1 VFYLIIPLFHINLN
15 FFKKS
20 INKTMNQKI
29 LIDNLL
35 KLFRGE
41 TTTLRLNEIAKGLQI
56 SSDSPDYEILKSILH
71 ELCTQGILSKS
82 SRRRYGLNI
91 TEDVST
97 NEGIIHIKG
106 GQGFVVMNNDSSLK
120 VRIKRR
126 YLNTALDGDTVIIR
140 FLPAKKNRKP
150 RGEVIKI
157 LERNDIEIPGKIE
170 FYDNIHFFIP
180 DDEKYYVDFIINEKK
195 LNGAKDGDKVKI
207 KLLHWDNPMKSP
219 QGEVVKIVSSPTTI
233 GEVAAEFDSI
243 IDEFNL
249 PPEFPDKV
257 LKLAQSIKNPNLKT
271 ILKER
276 LDLRDET
283 IITID
288 PIDAKDF
295 DDALSLKFLDNGN
308 RLLGVHIAD
317 VSYFVTE
324 KTELDME
331 ALKRGNSVYLV
342 DRVIPMLPEELSNDV
357 CSLKP
362 KRIRLTY
369 SVLMEISPN
378 GVVVDYQIAES
389 IIKSSRRFAYEEVQ
403 QIIEAGKG
411 ELEELILPLHQ
422 LSVQLRENRFALGGV
437 DFESI
442 EVKFELDENKN
453 PIKAEPRKSTPA
465 TKLVEEC
472 MLLANKTVA
481 MHVRK
486 ISKKYKLP
494 EVLPFLYRIHDEP
507 NPEKLKENLTFL
519 KSLGIKFNIRNNSSK
534 EINRVV
540 KLFEDKPEKYI
551 VHQILLRSMAKAEY
565 SSKNIGHYGLGFLD
579 YAHFTSPIR
588 RYPDLIVHRL
598 LKEYNKAKP
607 KPNKIDYYN
616 TVLEN
621 IGQHCT
627 DTEREAMEAERA
639 CSRLAQTFMARKFLG
654 KELDGRISGITN
666 FGIFVLMEDF
676 WGEGLIHIRD
686 LRDDYYYFDEQN
698 HRLTGKRNKKSYKLG
713 DKIKVRVIH
722 VNIEARKIEL
732 ELVRNK

>member
-1 VFYLIIPLFHINLN
+1 
-15 FFKKS
+15 
-20 INKTMNQKI
+20 MNQKM

-35 KLFRGE
+35 NLFQGE
-41 TTTLRLNEIAKGLQI
+41 TNTLRLNEIAKGLYI
-56 SSDSPDYEILKSILH
+56 AADSPEYEILKSILA
-71 ELCTQGILSKS
+71 ELCTQGILAKS
-82 SRRRYGLNI
+82 SRRRYSLNFS
-91 TEDVST
+91 ENVST

-106 GQGFVVMNNDSSLK
+106 GQGFVEMNHDTSLK

-140 FLPAKKNRKP
+140 FLHTKKNRKP

-180 DDEKYYVDFIINEKK
+180 EDEKYYVDFIINEKK
-195 LNGAKDGDKVKI
+195 LNGAKDGDKVKV

-219 QGEVVKIVSSPTTI
+219 QGEVVKVVSSPSTV

-243 IDEFNL
+243 VDEFNL
-249 PPEFPDKV
+249 PTEFPEKV
-257 LKLAQSIKNPNLKT
+257 LKQIASITKPDLKS
-271 ILKER
+271 ILKNR
-276 LDLRDET
+276 LDLRNET

-288 PIDAKDF
+288 PVDAKDF
-295 DDALSLKFLDNGN
+295 DDALSLRFLENGN
-308 RLLGVHIAD
+308 RMLGVHIAD
-317 VSYFVTE
+317 VSYYVPE
-324 KTELDME
+324 KTVIDME
-331 ALKRGNSVYLV
+331 ALSRGNSVYLV
-342 DRVIPMLPEELSNDV
+342 DRVIPMLPEELSNEL

-369 SVLMEISPN
+369 SVFMEISPN
-378 GVVVDYQIAES
+378 GVVMDYSISES

-403 QIIEAGKG
+403 KIIEDGKG
-411 ELEELILPLHQ
+411 ELDDLILPLHK
-422 LSVQLRENRFALGGV
+422 LAVQLRENRFALGGV

-453 PIKAEPRKSTPA
+453 PVKAEPRKSTTA
-465 TKLVEEC
+465 TQLVEEC

-481 MHVRK
+481 IHVK
-486 ISKKYKLP
+486 KLSKKYKLLD
-494 EVLPFLYRIHDEP
+494 VLPFLYRIHDEP
-507 NPEKLKENLTFL
+507 NPEKLSENLDFL
-519 KSLGIKFNIRNNSSK
+519 KTLGIKFNLKNKSSK

-540 KLFEDKPEKYI
+540 KLFADKPEKYI

-588 RYPDLIVHRL
+588 RFPDLIVHRL
-598 LKEYNKAKP
+598 LKEYSKQKP
-607 KPNKIDYYN
+607 KSEKIAYYSS
-616 TVLEN
+616 VLEN

-639 CSRLAQTFMARKFLG
+639 CSRLAQTFMARKYLG
-654 KELDGRISGITN
+654 KELLGTISGITN
-666 FGIFVLMEDF
+666 FGLFVLMEDF

-686 LRDDYYYFDEQN
+686 LRDDYYYYDEQN
-698 HRLTGKRNKKSYKLG
+698 HKLTGKRNKKTFKLG

-732 ELVRNK
+732 EMVRK

>member
-1 VFYLIIPLFHINLN
+1 
-15 FFKKS
+15 
-20 INKTMNQKI
+20 MNQKM

-35 KLFRGE
+35 KLFQGDN
-41 TTTLRLNEIAKGLQI
+41 TTLRLNEIAKGLHI
-56 SSDSPDYEILKSILH
+56 SSDTPDYEILKSILA
-71 ELCTQGILSKS
+71 ELCTQGILAKS
-82 SRRRYGLNI
+82 SRRKYSLKYS
-91 TEDVST
+91 DSVST
-97 NEGIIHIKG
+97 NEGVIHIKG
-106 GQGFVVMNNDSSLK
+106 GQGFVEMNHDTSLK
-120 VRIKRR
+120 IRIKRR

-140 FLPAKKNRKP
+140 FLPTKKNRKP
-150 RGEVIKI
+150 RGEVIQI
-157 LERNDIEIPGKIE
+157 LERNKAEIQGKIE
-170 FYDNIHFFIP
+170 FYDNVYFFIP
-180 DDEKYYVDFIINEKK
+180 DDEKYYVDFIINENK

-207 KLLHWDNPMKSP
+207 KLLRWDNPMKSP
-219 QGEVVKIVSSPTTI
+219 QGEVVKIISSPSSI
-233 GEVAAEFDSI
+233 GEVASEFDSI
-243 IDEFNL
+243 VEEFNL
-249 PPEFPDKV
+249 PTEFPDKV
-257 LKLAQSIKNPNLKT
+257 QKQANSITKPDIKS
-271 ILKER
+271 ILDNR
-276 LDLRDET
+276 LDLRKET

-295 DDALSLKFLDNGN
+295 DDALSLKYLDNGN

-317 VSYFVTE
+317 VSYFVPE

-342 DRVIPMLPEELSNDV
+342 DRVIPMLPEELSNEL

-369 SVLMEISPN
+369 TVLMEISPN
-378 GVVVDYQIAES
+378 GVVLDYQIAES

-411 ELEELILPLHQ
+411 ELDDLILPLHK
-422 LSVQLRENRFALGGV
+422 LAVQLRENRFALGGV

-453 PIKAEPRKSTPA
+453 PIKAEPRKSTQA
-465 TKLVEEC
+465 TQLVEEC

-507 NPEKLKENLTFL
+507 NPEKLKENLNFL
-519 KSLGIKFNIRNNSSK
+519 KTLGVKFTLKNNTSK

-540 KLFEDKPEKYI
+540 KLFEEKPEKYI

-565 SSKNIGHYGLGFLD
+565 SSKNIGHYGLGFKD

-607 KPNKIDYYN
+607 KPNKITYYN

-627 DTEREAMEAERA
+627 ETERESMEAERA
-639 CSRLAQTFMARKFLG
+639 CSRLAQTFMARKYLG

-713 DKIKVRVIH
+713 DKLKVRVIH

-732 ELVRNK
+732 ELVKK

>member
-1 VFYLIIPLFHINLN
+1 
-15 FFKKS
+15 
-20 INKTMNQKI
+20 MNQKM

-35 KLFRGE
+35 KLFQGD
-41 TTTLRLNEIAKGLQI
+41 TTTLRLNEIAKDLSI
-56 SSDSPDYEILKSILH
+56 SSDSPEYIVLKSILV
-71 ELCTQGILSKS
+71 ELCSQGILSKS
-82 SRRRYGLNI
+82 TRRRFSLNVS
-91 TEDVST
+91 EGVST

-106 GQGFVVMNNDSSLK
+106 GQGFVLMSHDQEEK
-120 VRIKRR
+120 VRVKKR
-126 YLNTALDGDTVIIR
+126 YLNTAMDGDTVIIR
-140 FLPAKKNRKP
+140 YLPVKKNRKP

-170 FYDNIHFFIP
+170 FYDNIYYFIP
-180 DDEKYYVDFIINEKK
+180 DDEKYYVDFLIKENK
-195 LNGAKDGDKVKI
+195 LNGAKDGDKVKV

-219 QGEVVKIVSSPTTI
+219 QGEVVKIVSSPSAV
-233 GEVAAEFDSI
+233 GLVAAEFDSI
-243 IDEFNL
+243 VDEFNL
-249 PPEFPDKV
+249 PEEFPDKV
-257 LKLAQSIKNPNLKT
+257 LKLVKGIKKPDMKSIAR
-271 ILKER
+271 ER

-317 VSYFVTE
+317 VSYYVTE

-342 DRVIPMLPEELSNDV
+342 DRVIPMLPEELSNDL

-362 KRIRLTY
+362 KRLRLTFT
-369 SVLMEISPN
+369 VLMEITPN
-378 GVVVDYQIAES
+378 GVVQDYQIAES
-389 IIKSSRRFAYEEVQ
+389 VIKSSRRFAYEEVQ
-403 QIIEAGKG
+403 KIIEDGKG
-411 ELEELILPLHQ
+411 ELDDLILPLHK
-422 LSVQLRENRFALGGV
+422 LAVQLRENRFALGGV
-437 DFESI
+437 DFESV

-453 PIKAEPRKSTPA
+453 PINAEPRRSTSA
-465 TKLVEEC
+465 NKLVEEC

-486 ISKKYKLP
+486 LSKKYKLP
-494 EVLPFLYRIHDEP
+494 DVMPFLYRIHDEP
-507 NPEKLKENLTFL
+507 NPEKLSENLAFL
-519 KSLGIKFNIRNNSSK
+519 KTLGVKFTLKNKTSK

-540 KLFEDKPEKYI
+540 KLFADKPEKYI

-565 SSKNIGHYGLGFLD
+565 SPKNIGHYGLGFMD
-579 YAHFTSPIR
+579 YSHFTSPIR

-598 LKEYNKAKP
+598 LKEYAKGKP
-607 KPNKIDYYN
+607 KPNKITYYN

-621 IGQHCT
+621 IGNHCT
-627 DTEREAMEAERA
+627 ETEREAMEAERA
-639 CSRLAQTFMARKFLG
+639 CSRLAQTFMARKYLG
-654 KELDGRISGITN
+654 KDLDGRITGITN

-686 LRDDYYYFDEQN
+686 LRDDYYYFDEQQ
-698 HRLTGKRNKKSYKLG
+698 HRLVGKRNKMVYKLG

-732 ELVRNK
+732 ELVKI

>member
-1 VFYLIIPLFHINLN
+1 
-15 FFKKS
+15 
-20 INKTMNQKI
+20 MNQKM

-35 KLFRGE
+35 NLFQGE
-41 TTTLRLNEIAKGLQI
+41 TNTLRLNEIAKGLYI
-56 SSDSPDYEILKSILH
+56 ASDSPEYEILKSILA
-71 ELCTQGILSKS
+71 ELCTQGILAKS
-82 SRRRYGLNI
+82 SRRRYSLNFS
-91 TEDVST
+91 ENVST

-106 GQGFVVMNNDSSLK
+106 GQGFVEMNHDTSLK

-140 FLPAKKNRKP
+140 FLHTKKNRKP

-180 DDEKYYVDFIINEKK
+180 EDEKYYVDFIINEKK
-195 LNGAKDGDKVKI
+195 LNGAKDGDKVKV

-219 QGEVVKIVSSPTTI
+219 QGEVVKVVSSPSTV

-243 IDEFNL
+243 VDEFNL
-249 PPEFPDKV
+249 PTEFPEKV
-257 LKLAQSIKNPNLKT
+257 LKQIASITKPDLKS
-271 ILKER
+271 ILKNR
-276 LDLRDET
+276 LDLRNET

-288 PIDAKDF
+288 PVDAKDF
-295 DDALSLKFLDNGN
+295 DDALSLRFLENGN
-308 RLLGVHIAD
+308 RMLGVHIAD
-317 VSYFVTE
+317 VSYYVPE
-324 KTELDME
+324 KTVIDME
-331 ALKRGNSVYLV
+331 ALSRGNSVYLV
-342 DRVIPMLPEELSNDV
+342 DRVIPMLPEELSNEL

-369 SVLMEISPN
+369 SVFMEISPN
-378 GVVVDYQIAES
+378 GVVMDYSISES

-403 QIIEAGKG
+403 KIIEDGKG
-411 ELEELILPLHQ
+411 ELDDLILPLHK
-422 LSVQLRENRFALGGV
+422 LAVQLRENRFALGGV

-453 PIKAEPRKSTPA
+453 PVKAEPRKSTTA
-465 TKLVEEC
+465 TQLVEEC

-481 MHVRK
+481 IHVK
-486 ISKKYKLP
+486 KLSKKYKLLD
-494 EVLPFLYRIHDEP
+494 VLPFLYRIHDEP
-507 NPEKLKENLTFL
+507 NPEKLSENLDFL
-519 KSLGIKFNIRNNSSK
+519 KTLGIKFNLKNKSSK

-540 KLFEDKPEKYI
+540 KLFADKPEKYI

-588 RYPDLIVHRL
+588 RFPDLIVHRL
-598 LKEYNKAKP
+598 LKEYSKQKP
-607 KPNKIDYYN
+607 KSEKIAYYSS
-616 TVLEN
+616 VLEN

-639 CSRLAQTFMARKFLG
+639 CSRLAQTFMARKYLG
-654 KELDGRISGITN
+654 KELLGTISGITN
-666 FGIFVLMEDF
+666 FGLFVLMEDF

-686 LRDDYYYFDEQN
+686 LRDDYYYYDEQN
-698 HRLTGKRNKKSYKLG
+698 HKLTGKRNKKTFKLG

-732 ELVRNK
+732 EMVRK